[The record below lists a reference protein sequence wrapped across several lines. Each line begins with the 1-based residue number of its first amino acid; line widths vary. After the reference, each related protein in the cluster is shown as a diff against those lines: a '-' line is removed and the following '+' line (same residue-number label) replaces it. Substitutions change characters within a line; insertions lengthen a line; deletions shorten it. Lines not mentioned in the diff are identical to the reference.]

1 MSKMVGPKM
10 DRYLIADSFRSKA
23 GYYW

>member
-10 DRYLIADSFRSKA
+10 DRYLISDSFRSKA